1 MITQDFMVV
10 MEKDSLISIRKG
22 YIFLKSPYYK
32 EEHKRRIIDC
42 LTHSFGEFN
51 DYEFMWG
58 EKKEIKWSDVDTE
71 DIIISY
77 KLDISIVY
85 STDDLNIEKS
95 YTEEK
100 VS

>member
-1 MITQDFMVV
+1 
-10 MEKDSLISIRKG
+10 
-22 YIFLKSPYYK
+22 
-32 EEHKRRIIDC
+32 
-42 LTHSFGEFN
+42 
-51 DYEFMWG
+51 MWG
-58 EKKEIKWSDVDTE
+58 EETEIEWSDVDTE

-77 KLDISIVY
+77 KLDVSSVY

>member
-10 MEKDSLISIRKG
+10 MEKDYLVSIRKG
-22 YIFLKSPYYK
+22 YIFLKSPYDK
-32 EEHKRRIIDC
+32 DEHKRRIIDC
-42 LTHSFGEFN
+42 LTHNCGEFN

-58 EKKEIKWSDVDTE
+58 EETEIEWSDVDTE

-77 KLDISIVY
+77 KLDVSSVY